1 MGLIWTAGVAILLQY
16 SINDDVRGSAVT
28 FPTDNQLDRLMKK
41 AKGARKA
48 GDRSSAFAT
57 SLLAAIVLL
66 IDPDN
71 LLRERRILMAKV
83 AAAGET
89 PKPVPQE
96 TTPPARDPKI
106 AVEEEYQIARQ
117 RGTAQALELFIARH
131 PNDPFAEKALADIRR
146 ISR

>member
-1 MGLIWTAGVAILLQY
+1 
-16 SINDDVRGSAVT
+16 
-28 FPTDNQLDRLMKK
+28 MKR

-48 GDRSSAFAT
+48 GDCSSALVT

-66 IDPDN
+66 IDPGD
-71 LLRERRILMAKV
+71 LLCERRILMAKV

-117 RGTAQALELFIARH
+117 RGTAQALELFIQRH
-131 PNDPFAEKALADIRR
+131 PDDPLAEKAQADLRR
-146 ISR
+146 MSR

>member
-1 MGLIWTAGVAILLQY
+1 MYG
-16 SINDDVRGSAVT
+16 RSAVT
-28 FPTDNQLDRLMKK
+28 IFSDNQLDRLMKQ

-48 GDRSSAFAT
+48 EDRSSALGT
-57 SLLAAIVLL
+57 SLLAAFVLL
-66 IDPDN
+66 IDPDG
-71 LLRERRILMAKV
+71 LLCERRILMAKA

-117 RGTAQALELFIARH
+117 RGTVQALELFIARH
-131 PNDPFAEKALADIRR
+131 PEDPLAQRALADIRR

>member
-1 MGLIWTAGVAILLQY
+1 
-16 SINDDVRGSAVT
+16 
-28 FPTDNQLDRLMKK
+28 MKK

-48 GDRSSAFAT
+48 EDRSSALVT
-57 SLLAAIVLL
+57 SLLAPIVLL
-66 IDPDN
+66 IDPGD
-71 LLRERRILMAKV
+71 LLRERRILMA

-117 RGTAQALELFIARH
+117 RGTVQALELFIERH
-131 PNDPFAEKALADIRR
+131 PNDPLAEKARADLRR
-146 ISR
+146 LTR

>member
-1 MGLIWTAGVAILLQY
+1 MNKV
-16 SINDDVRGSAVT
+16 
-28 FPTDNQLDRLMKK
+28 
-41 AKGARKA
+41 KGARKA
-48 GDRSSAFAT
+48 GDRSPALVT

-66 IDPDN
+66 IDPGDR
-71 LLRERRILMAKV
+71 LCERRILMA

-117 RGTAQALELFIARH
+117 RGTVQAL
-131 PNDPFAEKALADIRR
+131 RR
-146 ISR
+146 